1 MTYLFNSL
9 NIQGLK
15 SIAIQI
21 LIKLNN
27 MRNILITLS
36 LFIISLATKA
46 QQATVNPRPLTLDEY
61 NKALTYIIAD
71 LDKDTYVKFDNAYV
85 LDRYESRKPY
95 FITGGDGLKKR
106 VDLYK
111 LIAKEGMQEIG
122 LMVFY
127 TSETGKKYQALVP
140 DFTAN
145 AKVWAKYFQDIDD
158 INKVEKNFIL
168 KLSYVLSKEM
178 SFQQYKVLNN
188 GKDLKEE
195 AATYGNDI
203 CFPGDEEV
211 TMGNGAKKLIKDVK
225 SGDEVITVDPATNR
239 SSVIKVKELT
249 VHPAKNYAITELVLI
264 SAKEKNTA
272 QGLNIDLNTKILK
285 ATPNHPMLTKQG
297 NYKIGDIAVGQQVLC
312 LNEQKGKYE
321 TYTVLRKTEH
331 AGGVQNVY
339 NIEADGGSTLVLNGV
354 MVMQK

>member
-1 MTYLFNSL
+1 MRKLTLTLLLTSSL
-9 NIQGLK
+9 YFAKGQ
-15 SIAIQI
+15 
-21 LIKLNN
+21 
-27 MRNILITLS
+27 
-36 LFIISLATKA
+36 
-46 QQATVNPRPLTLDEY
+46 TVNPRPLTMDEY
-61 NKALTYIIAD
+61 KKAQTFTIAN
-71 LDKDTYVKFDNAYV
+71 LDNDTYVKFENAYV

-95 FITGGDGLKKR
+95 FITGSDGLKKR
-106 VDLYK
+106 IDLYK
-111 LIAKEGMQEIG
+111 LVAKEGMQEIG

-140 DFTAN
+140 DFTAD

-188 GKDLKEE
+188 GKDMKEE

-211 TMGNGAKKLIKDVK
+211 TMSSGAKKLIKDVK
-225 SGDEVITVDPATNR
+225 SGDEVITVDPATNK

-249 VHPAKNYAITELVLI
+249 VHTAKNYAITELVLV

-272 QGLNIDLNTKILK
+272 QGLNININTKVLK

-297 NYKIGDIAVGQQVLC
+297 NFKIGEIAIGQQVLC
-312 LNEQKGKYE
+312 LDEQKGKYE

>member
-1 MTYLFNSL
+1 MRNLLLTIALFF
-9 NIQGLK
+9 
-15 SIAIQI
+15 IAITSQ
-21 LIKLNN
+21 
-27 MRNILITLS
+27 
-36 LFIISLATKA
+36 A
-46 QQATVNPRPLTLDEY
+46 QTTPNPRPLTMEEY
-61 NKALTYIIAD
+61 DKALTYTIAN
-71 LDKDTYVKFDNAYV
+71 LDNDTYVKFDNKYV

-111 LIAKEGMQEIG
+111 LIAKEGLQEIG

-127 TSETGKKYQALVP
+127 TSETGKRYQCLVP
-140 DFTAN
+140 DFTAD
-145 AKVWAKYFQDIDD
+145 AKVWGKYFQDIDD

-168 KLSYVLSKEM
+168 KLSYVLSKEL

-188 GKDLKEE
+188 GKDMKEE

-211 TMGNGAKKLIKDVK
+211 TMSNGFKKLIKDVK
-225 SGDEVITVDPATNR
+225 SGDEVITIDPATNK
-239 SSVIKVKELT
+239 SSVIKVKDLT
-249 VHPAKNYAITELVLI
+249 VHAAKNYAITELVLV
-264 SAKEKNTA
+264 SAKEKTTNA
-272 QGLNIDLNTKILK
+272 GLNISLNTKVLK

-297 NYKIGDIAVGQQVLC
+297 SFKIGEIAIGQQVLC
-312 LNEQKGKYE
+312 LNEQGGKYE
-321 TYTVLRKTEH
+321 SYTVLRKTEH